1 VVSKAHS
8 KALAGAFSAVGVP
21 GYGAGGIAGS
31 IPWGSSPKAFA
42 SGGIV
47 PASMGYSAHGYGAA
61 QGFAGG
67 GVVPLPSAAMYG
79 TGQAYGSGGWQ
90 EGMSGGGINI
100 YFTGTMAPTPE
111 QMQALIMQITSAV
124 GVAG

>member
-1 VVSKAHS
+1 
-8 KALAGAFSAVGVP
+8 
-21 GYGAGGIAGS
+21 
-31 IPWGSSPKAFA
+31 
-42 SGGIV
+42 
-47 PASMGYSAHGYGAA
+47 
-61 QGFAGG
+61 
-67 GVVPLPSAAMYG
+67 MYG